1 MKKLSVVFLACL
13 MGASLAV
20 AAGTQNAPRVIRV
33 TMNDGTIHEFLV
45 ESVQNMTFDAN
56 QEDSS
61 FVLPDTREPEPNLT
75 EEEDNPYVKS
85 RPATPKVDR
94 KVAPVTVKTEQPVKV
109 NFDADKQ
116 ALEFFTGLTP
126 SDFHYSAALAGMGD
140 LCLRR
145 KDFSVAAEY
154 YETALSEIRFH
165 MGVNNFHEIVSEHL
179 EEAYRGMGTTAQE
192 YHESL

>member
-20 AAGTQNAPRVIRV
+20 AAGVKNAPRVVRV

-75 EEEDNPYVKS
+75 EEDDNPYVKS
-85 RPATPKVDR
+85 RPTSPKVER
-94 KVAPVTVKTEQPVKV
+94 KVAPVTVKKEQPVQV
-109 NFDADKQ
+109 TFDADKQ
-116 ALEFFTGLTP
+116 ALEFFSEQGGDVRFVMMDAIGSTVVKGDVYLSKGSTVIPVRNKKLNRGSYVVKLVFGGKTIQQNLTIN
-126 SDFHYSAALAGMGD
+126 A
-140 LCLRR
+140 
-145 KDFSVAAEY
+145 K
-154 YETALSEIRFH
+154 
-165 MGVNNFHEIVSEHL
+165 
-179 EEAYRGMGTTAQE
+179 
-192 YHESL
+192 

>member
-13 MGASLAV
+13 MGVSLAV
-20 AAGTQNAPRVIRV
+20 DSGNQNAPRVIRV

-61 FVLPDTREPEPNLT
+61 YVLPDMREPEPNLT

-116 ALEFFTGLTP
+116 ALEFFSEQGGDARFIMMDAIGSTVVKGDVYLSKGSTVIPVRNKKLNRGSYVVKLVFGGKTIQQNLTIN
-126 SDFHYSAALAGMGD
+126 A
-140 LCLRR
+140 
-145 KDFSVAAEY
+145 K
-154 YETALSEIRFH
+154 
-165 MGVNNFHEIVSEHL
+165 
-179 EEAYRGMGTTAQE
+179 
-192 YHESL
+192 

>member
-13 MGASLAV
+13 MGVSLAV
-20 AAGTQNAPRVIRV
+20 ASGNQNAPRVIRV

-75 EEEDNPYVKS
+75 EEDDNPYVKS
-85 RPATPKVDR
+85 RPTSPKVER
-94 KVAPVTVKTEQPVKV
+94 KVAPVKKEQPVKV

-116 ALEFFTGLTP
+116 ALEFFSEQGGDVRFVMMDAIGSTVVKGDVYLSKGSTVIPVRNKNLNRGSYVVKLVFGGKTIQQNLT
-126 SDFHYSAALAGMGD
+126 
-140 LCLRR
+140 
-145 KDFSVAAEY
+145 
-154 YETALSEIRFH
+154 
-165 MGVNNFHEIVSEHL
+165 VN
-179 EEAYRGMGTTAQE
+179 AK
-192 YHESL
+192 